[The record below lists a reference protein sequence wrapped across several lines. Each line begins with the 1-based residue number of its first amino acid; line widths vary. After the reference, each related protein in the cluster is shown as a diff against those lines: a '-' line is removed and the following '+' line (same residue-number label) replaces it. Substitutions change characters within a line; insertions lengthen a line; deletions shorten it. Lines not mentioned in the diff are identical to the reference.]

1 MLKGG
6 PGTVVSDSLQTF
18 PQFNASLAD
27 EFGTSLVE
35 NTGNG
40 SDGNAS
46 IVNDGIG
53 GRITIEERY
62 LELVS
67 RAYVE
72 MNTYNAALVPKDHLH
87 LICMFDAND
96 GAGGKNHHNATY
108 MRVKKELTDI
118 WFPYR
123 SRYFPSS
130 ASLPTSTTTPTS
142 TSTSTS

>member
-6 PGTVVSDSLQTF
+6 PGTVVSDFLQTF

-27 EFGTSLVE
+27 EFG
-35 NTGNG
+35 NG

-46 IVNDGIG
+46 IVDNDIG

-62 LELVS
+62 MELVS
-67 RAYVE
+67 RAYVK

-130 ASLPTSTTTPTS
+130 ASFPTS
-142 TSTSTS
+142 TSTTTSTSTS